1 MRDNNLTPV
10 VYPLWITYAFIPI
23 AAGLDKFTNLL
34 VDWDKYIA
42 PFARDLLPISGDA
55 FMYIV
60 GAIEIAVGILALT
73 KLRRLAAYVAS
84 AWLALIAVNLLLGGW
99 YDIAV
104 RDLAMSAGAFTLGQ
118 LLGVMGEAFI
128 PGRAAATGA
137 VPARVHVSG

>member
-34 VDWDKYIA
+34 VDWDQYIA

-84 AWLALIAVNLLLGGW
+84 AWLALIAVNLLLSGW

-118 LLGVMGEAFI
+118 LLGVMGEAVV